1 MKNYRNENKI
11 PKKAHTE
18 WREKEMENT
27 RIICECKWLFARF
40 SFSIFAHSF
49 VFVIERKKNAM
60 KTNER
65 KRLKDWNAKYFTH
78 AIIIWLLHDH
88 TTKVLH
94 YNISSIESILRDE
107 ITIASLLL
115 FFSLFLF
122 FFSSYCKRSCF
133 YSMPF
138 WTKNP
143 CNDRLHMFPTR

>member
-1 MKNYRNENKI
+1 
-11 PKKAHTE
+11 
-18 WREKEMENT
+18 MENS

-115 FFSLFLF
+115 LFFIIPFLF
-122 FFSSYCKRSCF
+122 FFSLIAKEAALIPCHSELKIHAMIVYICF
-133 YSMPF
+133 QRDKST
-138 WTKNP
+138 TKKKSRNKKL
-143 CNDRLHMFPTR
+143 NKKKI